1 MVGLD
6 RGPRT
11 QLETERRS
19 TEHDDSSGLGLDIQ
33 ISKVDVTENPAT
45 IRLELESR
53 PSCVTLVRG
62 MLTGLGETLAL
73 DPELLDDL
81 KTAVSEACN
90 NVVLHAYPDEPGPL
104 VVDLEVGRNELAAT
118 VRDRGGGIKQI
129 SAAEDRMGVGL
140 AVISALADRA
150 EFQSAPEGG
159 TAVRMEF
166 GDRGAGI
173 RQWDTPEAAP
183 VPTET
188 VQLSGDVVVT
198 MSSARLLPGVLGR
211 IARAAAAVAN
221 FSLDR
226 FSDLYLI
233 TDEISAHAESAVR
246 NGISFAIAANAGQLD
261 LTIGPFETGSS
272 ARLAGGEAPSD
283 HAFPLTRL
291 VDRLTVESDGRAEVL
306 SVVVRDKREDRPNP
320 APSAV

>member
-1 MVGLD
+1 VELT
-6 RGPRT
+6 RP
-11 QLETERRS
+11 S
-19 TEHDDSSGLGLDIQ
+19 
-33 ISKVDVTENPAT
+33 T

-62 MLTGLGETLAL
+62 LLTGLGETLAL

-90 NVVLHAYPDEPGPL
+90 NVVLHAYPDGTGPL
-104 VVDLEVGRNELAAT
+104 VVELKVGPDELEAT

-150 EFQSAPEGG
+150 EFQSVPEGG

-173 RQWDTPEAAP
+173 RHWESPEATSSP
-183 VPTET
+183 SESLR
-188 VQLSGDVVVT
+188 LSGDVVVT
-198 MSSARLLPGVLGR
+198 LSSAKLLSGVLGR
-211 IARAAAAVAN
+211 VARAAAAVAN

-233 TDEISAHAESAVR
+233 TDEISALAESSVR
-246 NGISFAIAANAGQLD
+246 NGISFAIAADAAQLD
-261 LTIGPFETGSS
+261 LTIGPLATGSS
-272 ARLAGGEAPSD
+272 ARLAGTGEAPA
-283 HAFPLTRL
+283 HAFPLARL
-291 VDRLTVESDGRAEVL
+291 VDRLTVQSDGVAELL
-306 SVVVRDKREDRPNP
+306 SVVVRDKREDRPSP
-320 APSAV
+320 TPSPV

>member
-1 MVGLD
+1 
-6 RGPRT
+6 
-11 QLETERRS
+11 
-19 TEHDDSSGLGLDIQ
+19 
-33 ISKVDVTENPAT
+33 
-45 IRLELESR
+45 
-53 PSCVTLVRG
+53 

-90 NVVLHAYPDEPGPL
+90 NVVLHAYPDAPGPL
-104 VVDLEVGRNELAAT
+104 VVELEIGRDELRAT
-118 VRDRGGGIKQI
+118 VLDRGGGIKQI

-150 EFQSAPEGG
+150 EFESVPEGG

-166 GDRGAGI
+166 SDRGSGIKQLEPTGAAGVSA
-173 RQWDTPEAAP
+173 DPL
-183 VPTET
+183 
-188 VQLSGDVVVT
+188 QLSGDVVVRL
-198 MSSARLLPGVLGR
+198 SSPMLLPGVLGR

-233 TDEISAHAESAVR
+233 TDEISAHAESAAGTS
-246 NGISFAIAANAGQLD
+246 GISFSIAAHAGQLD
-261 LTIGPFETGSS
+261 LTIGPFATGSS
-272 ARLAGGEAPSD
+272 ARLSGTDQASA

-291 VDRLTVESDGRAEVL
+291 VDRLSVESDGATELL
-306 SVVVRDKREDRPNP
+306 SVVVRDKR
-320 APSAV
+320 ATSV

>member
-1 MVGLD
+1 VAQDDWAGRGLEIQC
-6 RGPRT
+6 PTVEVT
-11 QLETERRS
+11 QVPS
-19 TEHDDSSGLGLDIQ
+19 
-33 ISKVDVTENPAT
+33 T

-90 NVVLHAYPDEPGPL
+90 NVVIHAYPDAPGPL
-104 VVDLEVGRNELAAT
+104 VVELEVGRNELLAT

-150 EFQSAPEGG
+150 EFQSLPEGG

-173 RQWDTPEAAP
+173 KQWESPPMSTS
-183 VPTET
+183 PTAVRLT
-188 VQLSGDVVVT
+188 GDVVVT
-198 MSSARLLPGVLGR
+198 LSSARLLSGVLGR
-211 IARAAAAVAN
+211 VARAAAAVAN

-233 TDEISAHAESAVR
+233 TDEISAHAESSVR
-246 NGISFAIAANAGQLD
+246 NGVSFAIAADAGQLD
-261 LTIGPFETGSS
+261 LTIGPFTTGTS
-272 ARLAGGEAPSD
+272 ARLAGAQQASD
-283 HAFPLTRL
+283 HSFPLARL
-291 VDRLTVESDGRAEVL
+291 VDRLTVESDGVAELL
-306 SVVVRDKREDRPNP
+306 SVVVRDKPEDRRIST
-320 APSAV
+320 PSVV

>member
-1 MVGLD
+1 VVEA
-6 RGPRT
+6 T
-11 QLETERRS
+11 QIPS
-19 TEHDDSSGLGLDIQ
+19 
-33 ISKVDVTENPAT
+33 T
-45 IRLELESR
+45 IRLELESK

-90 NVVLHAYPDEPGPL
+90 NVVLHAYPDAPGPL
-104 VVDLEVGRNELAAT
+104 VVELVVGRDELQAT

-150 EFQSAPEGG
+150 EFQSVPEGG

-173 RQWDTPEAAP
+173 RQWESPEAPSAA
-183 VPTET
+183 TES
-188 VQLSGDVVVT
+188 VRLSGDVVVT
-198 MSSARLLPGVLGR
+198 LSSARLLPGVLGR
-211 IARAAAAVAN
+211 VARAAAAVAN

-246 NGISFAIAANAGQLD
+246 NGVSFAIVADAGQLD
-261 LTIGPFETGSS
+261 LTIGPFATGTG
-272 ARLAGGEAPSD
+272 ARLAGSEQPSA
-283 HAFPLTRL
+283 HAFPLARL
-291 VDRLTVESDGRAEVL
+291 VDRLTVESDGDAELL
-306 SVVVRDKREDRPNP
+306 SVVVLDKPEGRSIPT
-320 APSAV
+320 ASAV